1 MCDYKR
7 FSNIKCYYTEKEYI
21 MEKLMDLDGNIL
33 LWIQENLRNDILT
46 PVMKCLSRIADN
58 GLIWIVIAVLLL
70 IFSSTRK
77 VGFTVGMSLLSNLLV
92 MNLILKNLV
101 ARIRPYEAIEG
112 LTRLVPAEKSFSFP
126 SGHAGHAFAA
136 AVVLYC
142 MLPKKYGIPALVL
155 AGLISVSRMYVGVH
169 YPTDVLAGAV
179 IGTGIA
185 LLCVT
190 FMEKIS
196 AGKREKENKSTESNE

>member
-1 MCDYKR
+1 
-7 FSNIKCYYTEKEYI
+7 
-21 MEKLMDLDGNIL
+21 METLMELDGNIL
-33 LWIQENLRNDILT
+33 LWIQDNLRNDILT

-70 IFSSTRK
+70 LFSGTRK
-77 VGFTVGMSLLSNLLV
+77 VGFTVGLSLLSNLLV

-101 ARIRPYEAIEG
+101 ARVRPYEAIDG
-112 LTRLVPAEKSFSFP
+112 LTRLVPAERSFSFP

-185 LLCVT
+185 LLCVALV
-190 FMEKIS
+190 KRLS
-196 AGKREKENKSTESNE
+196 ANTQGKEENKLSEDDK

>member
-1 MCDYKR
+1 
-7 FSNIKCYYTEKEYI
+7 
-21 MEKLMDLDGNIL
+21 MEKLMELDGNIL
-33 LWIQENLRNDILT
+33 LWIQDNLRNDIMT
-46 PVMKCLSRIADN
+46 PVMKFLSRIADN

-77 VGFTVGMSLLSNLLV
+77 VGFTVGISLLSNLLV

-101 ARIRPYEAIEG
+101 ARVRPYEAIEG
-112 LTRLVPAEKSFSFP
+112 LTRLVPAERSFSFP

-155 AGLISVSRMYVGVH
+155 AGLISISRMYVGVH

-185 LLCVT
+185 LLCVV
-190 FMEKIS
+190 FVKKIS
-196 AGKREKENKSTESNE
+196 VARQGKGEKESKSP

>member
-1 MCDYKR
+1 
-7 FSNIKCYYTEKEYI
+7 
-21 MEKLMDLDGNIL
+21 MELDGNIL

-58 GLIWIVIAVLLL
+58 GLVWIVIAVLLL
-70 IFSSTRK
+70 IFSNTRK
-77 VGFTVGMSLLSNLLV
+77 VGFTVAISMVFNLLV
-92 MNLILKNLV
+92 MNLILKNVV
-101 ARIRPYEAIEG
+101 ARVRPYEVIDG
-112 LTRLVPAEKSFSFP
+112 LTRLVPAERSFSFP

-155 AGLISVSRMYVGVH
+155 AGLISISRMYVGVH

-185 LLCVT
+185 LLCVALVKRLSAAKRGEDESKLSEI
-190 FMEKIS
+190 EK
-196 AGKREKENKSTESNE
+196 

>member
-1 MCDYKR
+1 
-7 FSNIKCYYTEKEYI
+7 
-21 MEKLMDLDGNIL
+21 METLMELDGNIL
-33 LWIQENLRNDILT
+33 LWIQDNLRNDILT

-70 IFSSTRK
+70 LFSSTRK
-77 VGFTVGMSLLSNLLV
+77 VGFTVGLSLLSNLLV

-101 ARIRPYEAIEG
+101 ARVRPYEAIDS
-112 LTRLVPAEKSFSFP
+112 LTRLVPAERSFSFP

-185 LLCVT
+185 LLCVALV
-190 FMEKIS
+190 KRLS
-196 AGKREKENKSTESNE
+196 ANTQGKEENKLSEDDK

>member
-1 MCDYKR
+1 
-7 FSNIKCYYTEKEYI
+7 
-21 MEKLMDLDGNIL
+21 MEKLMELDGNIL
-33 LWIQENLRNDILT
+33 LWIQNNLRNDIMT
-46 PVMKCLSRIADN
+46 PVMKFLSRIADN

-77 VGFTVGMSLLSNLLV
+77 VGFTVGISLLSNLLV

-101 ARIRPYEAIEG
+101 ARVRPYEAIAG
-112 LTRLVPAEKSFSFP
+112 LTRLVPAERSFSFP

-155 AGLISVSRMYVGVH
+155 AGFISVSRLYVGVH

-179 IGTGIA
+179 IGTGMA
-185 LLCVT
+185 LLCVA
-190 FMEKIS
+190 FVKKIS
-196 AGKREKENKSTESNE
+196 VAGQGKEEKESKLSKKDKK

>member
-1 MCDYKR
+1 
-7 FSNIKCYYTEKEYI
+7 
-21 MEKLMDLDGNIL
+21 METLMELDGNIL
-33 LWIQENLRNDILT
+33 LWIQDNLRNDILT

-70 IFSSTRK
+70 IFSRTRK
-77 VGFTVGMSLLSNLLV
+77 VGFTVGLSLLSNLLV

-101 ARIRPYEAIEG
+101 ARVRPYEVIDD
-112 LTRLVPAEKSFSFP
+112 LKILVPEERSFSFP

-155 AGLISVSRMYVGVH
+155 AGLIAVSRMYVGVH

-185 LLCVT
+185 LLCVALV
-190 FMEKIS
+190 KRLS
-196 AGKREKENKSTESNE
+196 AKRQGKEENKLSEDDK